1 MKQLERLRKINKIL
15 AVMLV
20 VTSIEAILV
29 LTQFNNPL
37 STWETIEFALYLV
50 AMIMG
55 FGTVLKE
62 YTKND

>member
-37 STWETIEFALYLV
+37 STWETIEFALY
-50 AMIMG
+50 
-55 FGTVLKE
+55 
-62 YTKND
+62 